1 MVEAPSLPEA
11 TLYAGRLV
19 REMKEAR
26 VPLARVAYRID
37 PKQFEGRALL
47 YLSLER
53 LQEIRERIFDYQE
66 FMEAFA
72 ARPTLDQLVDGVAT
86 QIANAFMGG
95 FLDLGLTEQSKGS
108 LDLRFVRDLVGQ
120 ISTRTE
126 RPAPYQ
132 SPWGALFSVGGDSAG
147 AGYFLSDDQRLLFIL
162 AEPESEAG
170 SFTGDRRA
178 IEGVRSVVARL
189 KREFPDVNVGVTG
202 KPALANDEMTSAFA
216 DSERGTY
223 LAFGLTL
230 GLLLLAFLR
239 IGKPVMLLAIL
250 TLSLCW
256 SIGVATL
263 VIGHLSLFSV
273 VFISIVIGI
282 GIDYGVYLLFR
293 YEEELFLGR
302 NLREALEIT
311 AARTGPGVLLSAV
324 TAAATFYVLC
334 LTDFRG
340 VQELGFI
347 SGTAILLSWLVMMT
361 VFPALVVLIDRRHAD
376 RPRGNVPRAMALEA
390 IHVPLVEKIAGHP
403 RKVLAVAAL
412 LTLASLLALRSVQFD
427 YNLLNLQA
435 EGTESVT
442 WEKKILATSG
452 RSGFAALSSADSLD
466 ELRRKQHAFRALKTV
481 SEVDS
486 ALLLIPDQQ
495 PEKRK
500 VIADFAPIVGP
511 VRISRPIPLELDR
524 LVAAL
529 ETLQRRFEVAAREA
543 PEGDAKRDVNRLAQD
558 IGRLVIKL
566 RQADPESA
574 TAALTLLQRQVYRD
588 FVTSFQR
595 LQSNLN
601 PRTVGLADVPPE
613 IKRKFIS
620 DQGRF
625 LLQIHPA
632 VNIWDRDGAARFV
645 AELRTVDPEVTGTPD
660 HHPRGHPAD
669 GARLQ
674 AGHALRHHPRLRPY
688 LPDAAP
694 RAGDAAGAAA
704 AGPGDDLD
712 ARPDVRLQ
720 PQVQPRQRVRAAADP
735 RRRRRVRP
743 RHRDPLHGGPP
754 ARRHPRPPLHHHG
767 RAGLRPHDH
776 HGLRHPHARPP
787 PRHLRHGPAAHARQ
801 RRQPH
806 RRPDRPPRPPPPP
819 PRQRHRPPPLLPHLL
834 PRTGHRRTSP
844 GARRLLATAARRA
857 DGPRDG
863 PPKVRRCSRSTACVA
878 GSRRRGCARV
888 GCAAHGVRARRA
900 LAARK
905 SEGWLRRLWRAV
917 PGRFSRGGASEPP
930 TFDCRNPSPPG
941 GWGAESSPA
950 CVIQAEPS
958 RRSQPSDFRAAS
970 ARRAQ
975 LVTRP
980 ERE

>member
-1 MVEAPSLPEA
+1 MRVGRLLRRLVRLSCRRPWLTLLVGVLLAAVSVVYALTTLTFATSTRALLPKNEPYIQRYVEYDREFGELDDLAIVVEAPSLPEA

-19 REMKEAR
+19 RELKEGR

-37 PKQFEGRALL
+37 PKQFEERALL
-47 YLSLER
+47 YLSLDR
-53 LQEIRERIFDYQE
+53 LTEIRERIFDYQE
-66 FMEAFA
+66 FVESFA

-86 QIANAFMGG
+86 QIANAFLGG
-95 FLDLGLTEQSKGS
+95 FLDLGLSEQSKGS
-108 LDLRFVRDLVGQ
+108 LDLRFVRDLVAQ
-120 ISTRTE
+120 VSTRLD

-170 SFTGDRRA
+170 SFTGNRRA
-178 IEGVRSVVARL
+178 IEGVRATVARL
-189 KREFPDVNVGVTG
+189 KGEFPDVNVGVTG
-202 KPALANDEMTSAFA
+202 KPALSNDEMTAAFD

-230 GLLLLAFLR
+230 GLLLIAFLR
-239 IGKPVMLLAIL
+239 VGKPLIVLAIL

-361 VFPALVVLIDRRHAD
+361 VFPATIVLVDRRHAN
-376 RPRGNVPRAMALEA
+376 RPRGSVPRAIALES
-390 IHVPLVEKIAGHP
+390 IHVPLVDRITGHP
-403 RKVLAVAAL
+403 RTVLAVAAV
-412 LTLASLLALRSVQFD
+412 LTAASLLALGWVQFD

-435 EGTESVT
+435 KGTESVE

-452 RSGFAALSSADSLD
+452 RSGFAALSTAETL
-466 ELRRKQHAFRALKTV
+466 EQLRRKQEAFRKLPTV

-495 PEKRK
+495 AEKRK

-511 VRISRPIPLELDR
+511 VRVSRPLRLDLER
-524 LVAAL
+524 LVTSF
-529 ETLQRRFEVAAREA
+529 ETLQRRFDVASREA
-543 PEGDAKRDVNRLAQD
+543 PAGDAKRDLTRVTQD
-558 IGRLVIKL
+558 IGRLVAKL
-566 RQADPESA
+566 RRSDAETA
-574 TAALTLLQRQVYRD
+574 AAALTLLQRQVYRD
-588 FVTSFQR
+588 FVTSFQH

-601 PRTVGLADVPPE
+601 PRTVGLTDVPPE

-620 DQGRF
+620 DGGRF

-645 AELRTVDPEVTGTPD
+645 ADLRRVDPEVTGTPIIT
-660 HHPRGHPAD
+660 HEAILLMERAYKQGTLYAIILVS
-669 GARLQ
+669 GLTFLMLRRVKETLL
-674 AGHALRHHPRLRPY
+674 AL
-688 LPDAAP
+688 LPLSLGLVWTIGLMYVFDLKFNLGNVFGLP
-694 RAGDAAGAAA
+694 LIIGAAA
-704 AGPGDDLD
+704 EYGLVIV
-712 ARPDVRLQ
+712 VRFMEG
-720 PQVQPRQRVRAAADP
+720 RQ
-735 RRRRRVRP
+735 
-743 RHRDPLHGGPP
+743 HGGALV
-754 ARRHPRPPLHHHG
+754 ARSTIMGVLVSGLTTITGFGTLMMAHHQG
-767 RAGLRPHDH
+767 IYGL
-776 HGLRHPHARPP
+776 GLLLTLGSVTSLIAALIVLPVLLRTLGGGARPP
-787 PRHLRHGPAAHARQ
+787 
-801 RRQPH
+801 
-806 RRPDRPPRPPPPP
+806 
-819 PRQRHRPPPLLPHLL
+819 
-834 PRTGHRRTSP
+834 
-844 GARRLLATAARRA
+844 
-857 DGPRDG
+857 
-863 PPKVRRCSRSTACVA
+863 
-878 GSRRRGCARV
+878 
-888 GCAAHGVRARRA
+888 
-900 LAARK
+900 
-905 SEGWLRRLWRAV
+905 
-917 PGRFSRGGASEPP
+917 SEPFP
-930 TFDCRNPSPPG
+930 QSRIAP
-941 GWGAESSPA
+941 
-950 CVIQAEPS
+950 AEP
-958 RRSQPSDFRAAS
+958 A
-970 ARRAQ
+970 
-975 LVTRP
+975 L
-980 ERE
+980 ERGQT